1 MNPNPRKKGIQ
12 KLLIIHTG
20 ADKCASSSLQ
30 QSLGELNKYCPEL
43 QNFHFLKNNSL
54 VKRNDNESE
63 KKNKITAI
71 KKIFEER
78 SSDTIIVSNEGLIGE
93 SLPSLPL
100 LCKIAIEDY
109 CFNKVLITMYSRSPA
124 SHAIS
129 SYHQWHFRNRETL
142 KNDINIS
149 ERAGFNSDLLSP
161 LERRLIAMTSKHQ
174 YRNWN
179 NIIQNIKNKISQF
192 GEKVELLSQHIPT
205 KRSKYS
211 LLNHFFESTMI
222 KERYKNIQLSKF
234 DKRSNE
240 RFSDELTHAISIMLC
255 EDRYS
260 GSFIPGPHESNQFLH
275 SLSLVLKSAKNNSKE
290 DLNEAYEN
298 CQDTL
303 DFLSFTLDE
312 LAREGSMRY
321 CEEFGIEPCL
331 FFHLASQNSI
341 TTIEHIKEI
350 SAARDK
356 NSISDYNNDCIC
368 RVSKAYKKLSN
379 HAPWMKLAK
388 KLT

>member
-1 MNPNPRKKGIQ
+1 MNPNPRAEGIK

-30 QSLGELNKYCPEL
+30 QSLGQLNKYHPEL
-43 QNFHFLKNNSL
+43 QSYHFLKNNSL
-54 VKRNDNESE
+54 VKRHDSE
-63 KKNKITAI
+63 KDNKIAGI

-78 SSDTIIVSNEGLIGE
+78 SSDTIIVSNEGLVGE

-109 CFNKVLITMYSRSPA
+109 CFNKVFIIMYSRSPA

-129 SYHQWHFRNRETL
+129 SYHQWHFRSRETL
-142 KNDINIS
+142 KSDIDIS
-149 ERAGFNSDLLSP
+149 EKAGLNSNLLSP
-161 LERRLIAMTSKHQ
+161 LERRLIAMTSRRK

-179 NIIQNIKNKISQF
+179 NIIQNIKNETSQF
-192 GEKVELLSQHIPT
+192 GEKVKLLSRHIPT
-205 KRSKYS
+205 KKNNYS
-211 LLNHFFESTMI
+211 LLNHFLKSTMI
-222 KERYKNIQLSKF
+222 RERYKNIQLSKF

-255 EDRYS
+255 EDRHS

-275 SLSLVLKSAKNNSKE
+275 SLSLALKSATNNPKE

-298 CQDTL
+298 HQNTL

-321 CEEFGIEPCL
+321 CEEFGIEPNL
-331 FFHLASQNSI
+331 FFHTASQNNI

-350 SAARDK
+350 SAVR
-356 NSISDYNNDCIC
+356 NRNLISDYNKYCIYK
-368 RVSKAYKKLSN
+368 VSKAYKKLTSHVN
-379 HAPWMKLAK
+379 WMKLAK